1 MELDLATDT
10 FMGKT
15 MLELVLWRIFSFLL
29 CIVLMCAI
37 IQPWNFPTVIVLYLK
52 NPSWKSTIQFN

>member
-15 MLELVLWRIFSFLL
+15 MLELVLWRIFCFSLS
-29 CIVLMCAI
+29 IVLMCA
-37 IQPWNFPTVIVLYLK
+37 
-52 NPSWKSTIQFN
+52 TIEP

>member
-15 MLELVLWRIFSFLL
+15 LLELVLLRIFCFLL
-29 CIVLMCAI
+29 SIVLMCAT
-37 IQPWNFPTVIVLYLK
+37 IQPWIFPTVKILYLK
-52 NPSWKSTIQFN
+52 NPPWKSTIQFN

>member
-15 MLELVLWRIFSFLL
+15 MLELVLLRIFVSCYPLFWF
-29 CIVLMCAI
+29 VL
-37 IQPWNFPTVIVLYLK
+37 
-52 NPSWKSTIQFN
+52 

>member
-15 MLELVLWRIFSFLL
+15 MLELVLLRIFCFSLS
-29 CIVLMCAI
+29 IVLMCA
-37 IQPWNFPTVIVLYLK
+37 
-52 NPSWKSTIQFN
+52 TIEP